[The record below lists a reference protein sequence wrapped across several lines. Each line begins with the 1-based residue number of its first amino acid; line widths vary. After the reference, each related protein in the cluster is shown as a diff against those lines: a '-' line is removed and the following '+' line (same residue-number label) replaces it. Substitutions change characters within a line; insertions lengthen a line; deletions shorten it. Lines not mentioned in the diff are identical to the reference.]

1 VLIRPNS
8 TGLQA
13 VSREI
18 SVSMTSICPLNGLSF
33 WQDLVGKNERTGTT
47 KDSFRDQRQSYGPLG
62 VENKRASLSERS
74 ALISDSICL
83 LAGNGGR

>member
-1 VLIRPNS
+1 MRPNS
-8 TGLQA
+8 TFLQA

-18 SVSMTSICPLNGLSF
+18 SVSMTSRCPLYGLSF
-33 WQDLVGKNERTGTT
+33 WQDLAGKNECTSTT
-47 KDSFRDQRQSYGPLG
+47 KSAFRDQRQSYGPLG